1 MTSQYSRAARAAI
14 SAAGRGT
21 VRAASLAVL
30 ALAAACSDM
39 ATTPD
44 SDADLARSPGAA
56 STSVTEEFN
65 GPAFGGWTA
74 DTHPLGRGSVRAANV
89 AMGGGTAALSLSA
102 GAYDGAEIL
111 TTARYGTGTY
121 AARMRTPVAPGSIS
135 AFFLYQ
141 GVAGGNDELD
151 IEIFNDGTR
160 RIMFTTW
167 VAGKET
173 NNVIRTLPFDPA
185 AGLHD
190 YAIEWSAKLVRFRV
204 DGMVMQEFKRGIPKN
219 AMFVM
224 ANTWWPTWLTGPLLT
239 APRYVRD
246 RPDHDRVVGGGDGVE
261 HQGRREPG
269 PDRMGRDRR
278 AGSRR

>member
-1 MTSQYSRAARAAI
+1 MTSQFPRAARAAVPV
-14 SAAGRGT
+14 AGRRT
-21 VRAASLAVL
+21 ARAASLAVL

-39 ATTPD
+39 ATTPH
-44 SDADLARSPGAA
+44 SDAGLARSPGAA
-56 STSVTEEFN
+56 STAASVTEEFD

-74 DTHPLGRGSVRAANV
+74 DTHPLGRGLVRAENV

-111 TTARYGTGTY
+111 TSARYGTGTY
-121 AARMRTPVAPGSIS
+121 AARMRTPVAPGSVS

-141 GVAGGNDELD
+141 GVAGGNDEID

-167 VAGKET
+167 VAGRET

-190 YAIEWSAKLVRFRV
+190 YAIEWSARTVRFRV
-204 DGMVMQEFKRGIPKN
+204 DGVVMQEFRRGIPKS

-224 ANTWWPTWLTGPLLT
+224 ANTWWPTWLTGPLLP
-239 APRYVRD
+239 APATFDID
-246 RPDHDRVVGGGDGVE
+246 RITIG
-261 HQGRREPG
+261 
-269 PDRMGRDRR
+269 
-278 AGSRR
+278 